1 MRDDAGVART
11 LRGLHGLERL
21 GQGAY
26 LVHLNENCVSGTKLD
41 ALLEARG
48 VGNEEVITHE
58 LDLLAQ
64 TLGELLPAIPV
75 LLVETVLDRDDGIL
89 IDELL
94 PVVDHLVA
102 RKLTP
107 LALQLGTQA
116 AWEPDFMNRLLDEFG
131 AEKIV
136 LGLDAK
142 GGAVAVAGWVQTT
155 GQRVVD
161 LGKQMQQAGVLR
173 TVFTDVAK
181 DGTLAGPNINA
192 VKEIAAQTGLQIIA
206 SGGVTS
212 LQDILALNRIP
223 GVTGV
228 IIGKALYEGKIKL
241 AEAIEMLRVA
251 EKELGGYAD

>member
-1 MRDDAGVART
+1 MIIYPAIDLKAGACVRL
-11 LRGLHGLERL
+11 LRGRLEDETVYSRQPAEVALSFVQAGAEYLHI
-21 GQGAY
+21 
-26 LVHLNENCVSGTKLD
+26 VDLD
-41 ALLEARG
+41 AAFSGSSQNQAAIAAIAAQIEVPFQ
-48 VGNEEVITHE
+48 VGGGLRTVADVRRMLAAGADRVI
-58 LDLLAQ
+58 
-64 TLGELLPAIPV
+64 I
-75 LLVETVLDRDDGIL
+75 
-89 IDELL
+89 
-94 PVVDHLVA
+94 
-102 RKLTP
+102 
-107 LALQLGTQA
+107 GTRA

-192 VKEIAAQTGLQIIA
+192 VKEIAAQTGLQVIA

>member
-1 MRDDAGVART
+1 MIIYPAIDLKAGACVRL
-11 LRGLHGLERL
+11 LRGRLEDETVYSRQPAEVALSFVQAGAEYLHI
-21 GQGAY
+21 
-26 LVHLNENCVSGTKLD
+26 VDLD
-41 ALLEARG
+41 AAFSGSSQNQAAIAAIAAQIEVPFQ
-48 VGNEEVITHE
+48 VGGGLRTVADVRRMLAAGADRVI
-58 LDLLAQ
+58 
-64 TLGELLPAIPV
+64 I
-75 LLVETVLDRDDGIL
+75 
-89 IDELL
+89 
-94 PVVDHLVA
+94 
-102 RKLTP
+102 
-107 LALQLGTQA
+107 GTQA

-161 LGKQMQQAGVLR
+161 LGKQMQQTGVLR

-212 LQDILALNRIP
+212 LQDILALSRIP

>member
-1 MRDDAGVART
+1 MIIYPAIDLKAGACVRL
-11 LRGLHGLERL
+11 LRGRLEDETVYSRQPAEVALSFVQAGAEYLHI
-21 GQGAY
+21 
-26 LVHLNENCVSGTKLD
+26 VDLD
-41 ALLEARG
+41 AAFSGSSQNQAAIAAIAAQIEVPFQ
-48 VGNEEVITHE
+48 VGGGLRTVADVRRMLAAGADRVI
-58 LDLLAQ
+58 
-64 TLGELLPAIPV
+64 I
-75 LLVETVLDRDDGIL
+75 
-89 IDELL
+89 
-94 PVVDHLVA
+94 
-102 RKLTP
+102 
-107 LALQLGTQA
+107 GTQA

>member
-1 MRDDAGVART
+1 MIIYPAIDLKAGACVRL
-11 LRGLHGLERL
+11 LRGRLEDETVYSRQPAEVALSFVQAGAEYLHI
-21 GQGAY
+21 
-26 LVHLNENCVSGTKLD
+26 VDLD
-41 ALLEARG
+41 AAFSGSSQNQAAIAAIAAQIEVPFQ
-48 VGNEEVITHE
+48 VGGGLRTVADVRRMLAAGADRVI
-58 LDLLAQ
+58 
-64 TLGELLPAIPV
+64 I
-75 LLVETVLDRDDGIL
+75 
-89 IDELL
+89 
-94 PVVDHLVA
+94 
-102 RKLTP
+102 
-107 LALQLGTQA
+107 GTQA

-228 IIGKALYEGKIKL
+228 ILGKALYEGKIKL

>member
-1 MRDDAGVART
+1 MIIYPAIDLKAGACVRL
-11 LRGLHGLERL
+11 LRGRLEDETVYSRQPAEVALSFVQAGAEYLHI
-21 GQGAY
+21 
-26 LVHLNENCVSGTKLD
+26 VDLD
-41 ALLEARG
+41 AAFSGSSQNQAAIAAIAAQIEVPFQ
-48 VGNEEVITHE
+48 VGGGLRTVADVRRMLAAGADRVI
-58 LDLLAQ
+58 
-64 TLGELLPAIPV
+64 I
-75 LLVETVLDRDDGIL
+75 
-89 IDELL
+89 
-94 PVVDHLVA
+94 
-102 RKLTP
+102 
-107 LALQLGTQA
+107 GTQA

-192 VKEIAAQTGLQIIA
+192 VKEIAAQTGLQVIA

>member
-1 MRDDAGVART
+1 MIIYPAIDLKAGACVRL
-11 LRGLHGLERL
+11 LRGRLEDETVYSRQPAEVALSFVQAGAEYLHI
-21 GQGAY
+21 
-26 LVHLNENCVSGTKLD
+26 VDLD
-41 ALLEARG
+41 AAFSGSSQNQAAIAAIAAQIEVPFQ
-48 VGNEEVITHE
+48 VGGGLRTVADVRWMLAAGADRVI
-58 LDLLAQ
+58 
-64 TLGELLPAIPV
+64 I
-75 LLVETVLDRDDGIL
+75 
-89 IDELL
+89 
-94 PVVDHLVA
+94 
-102 RKLTP
+102 
-107 LALQLGTQA
+107 GTQA

-251 EKELGGYAD
+251 EKELDGYAD

>member
-1 MRDDAGVART
+1 MIIYPAIDLKAGACVRL
-11 LRGLHGLERL
+11 LRGRLEDETVYSRQPAEVALSFVQAGAEYLHI
-21 GQGAY
+21 
-26 LVHLNENCVSGTKLD
+26 VDLD
-41 ALLEARG
+41 AAFSGSSQNQAAIAAIAAQIEVPFQ
-48 VGNEEVITHE
+48 VGGGLRTVADVRRMLAAGADRVI
-58 LDLLAQ
+58 
-64 TLGELLPAIPV
+64 I
-75 LLVETVLDRDDGIL
+75 
-89 IDELL
+89 
-94 PVVDHLVA
+94 
-102 RKLTP
+102 
-107 LALQLGTQA
+107 GTQA

-161 LGKQMQQAGVLR
+161 LGKQMQQTGVLR

-192 VKEIAAQTGLQIIA
+192 VKEIAAQTGLQVIA

-212 LQDILALNRIP
+212 LQDILALSRIP

>member
-1 MRDDAGVART
+1 MIIYPAIDLKAGACVRL
-11 LRGLHGLERL
+11 LRGRLEDETVYSRQPAEVALSFVQAGAEYLHI
-21 GQGAY
+21 
-26 LVHLNENCVSGTKLD
+26 VDLD
-41 ALLEARG
+41 AAFSGSSQNQAAIAAIAAQIEVPFQ
-48 VGNEEVITHE
+48 VGGGLRTVADVRRMLAAGADRVI
-58 LDLLAQ
+58 
-64 TLGELLPAIPV
+64 I
-75 LLVETVLDRDDGIL
+75 
-89 IDELL
+89 
-94 PVVDHLVA
+94 
-102 RKLTP
+102 
-107 LALQLGTQA
+107 GTQA

-251 EKELGGYAD
+251 EKELG